1 MANFINKIKIGNAEY
16 NIGMANAI
24 HFEGTA
30 LVGTW
35 FSDEACTTAATVA
48 DLKKDFLYY
57 NAAKIGDATVE
68 PGCMYLPLDGTA
80 NTGYELVCVE
90 LADGISKWS
99 VLGKVK
105 QSTKDITT
113 SVTTAAVNVVGSI
126 STSDA
131 NFVNAV
137 TADSKA
143 AVVGSLSTANVNVIT
158 SAPGTASA
166 TGATAVNSV
175 VPTATSI
182 NNVTKINAGD
192 VVADHI
198 TSANP
203 VSAIVS
209 GGGVEVKTG
218 DKEVTVNE
226 ASAVMGAPAIT
237 LNASE
242 KTLATGVSATTTAAV
257 KSTDK
262 DDFNTAATYKVENA
276 TLILPISIL
285 TAAAT
290 ANYVTSVAAQTATV
304 NVPTEAKLAS
314 NSVVTAIT
322 ASPVTKTISGVVT
335 GATHTNPTVTLPTA
349 VVTGVTYTA
358 PTLESAAQ
366 SVVTSVAV
374 SSTTIYGLSS
384 GAKVITN
391 VPYAATT
398 VATGAAS
405 TVSAVTGL
413 TVGSAKAVVSVASTA
428 VTVNSVTSQNTG
440 TVVTAAE

>member
-35 FSDEACTTAATVA
+35 FSNEACTAAATVA

-90 LADGISKWS
+90 LTDGISKWS

-105 QSTKDITT
+105 QSTKQITT
-113 SVTTAAVNVVGSI
+113 SITTSKVDVVGSI
-126 STSDA
+126 NTSDTD
-131 NFVNAV
+131 FVNAV
-137 TADSKA
+137 TVDSRAA
-143 AVVGSLSTANVNVIT
+143 AVCSLSTDSVNVIT
-158 SAPGTASA
+158 AAPESTTVSGAAAVASI
-166 TGATAVNSV
+166 TPSSV
-175 VPTATSI
+175 SI
-182 NNVTKINAGD
+182 NNVTGINSGS

-198 TSANP
+198 TAANP

-226 ASAVMGAPAIT
+226 AQAVKGTPVIT
-237 LNASE
+237 LSNSS
-242 KTLATGVSATTTAAV
+242 KTLATGVSINTAAAV
-257 KSTDK
+257 QSTDA
-262 DDFNTAATYKVENA
+262 DNFGTATYKVENA
-276 TLILPISIL
+276 TLILPTAIL
-285 TAAAT
+285 TAAQQ
-290 ANYVTSVAAQTATV
+290 ANYVNGVSAQTTSVS
-304 NVPTEAKLAS
+304 VPTAAALAS
-314 NSVVTAIT
+314 NSVVVAIT

-358 PTLESAAQ
+358 PTLASSAQ
-366 SVVTSVAV
+366 SVVTKVD
-374 SSTTIYGLSS
+374 STSATIYGLTS
-384 GAKVITN
+384 GTKVVTS
-391 VPYAATT
+391 VPYATKT
-398 VATGAAS
+398 VAVGAAS
-405 TVSAVTGL
+405 TVQAITGL
-413 TVGSAKAVVSVASTA
+413 AVGTAKAVVSVASTP
-428 VTVNSVTSQNTG
+428 TSVNSVTSQNTG
-440 TVVTAAE
+440 IVVTAAE

>member
-35 FSDEACTTAATVA
+35 FSNEACTAAATVA

-57 NAAKIGDATVE
+57 NAAKIGEATVE

-90 LADGISKWS
+90 LTDGISKWS

-105 QSTKDITT
+105 QGTKDITT
-113 SVTTAAVNVVGSI
+113 SVTTAAVDVVGSI
-126 STSDA
+126 SASDA
-131 NFVNAV
+131 DFVNAV
-137 TADSKA
+137 TVNDKA
-143 AVVGSLSTANVNVIT
+143 SVVGSLSTTSVSVIT
-158 SAPGTASA
+158 AAPGSA
-166 TGATAVNSV
+166 TAAGAAAVASV
-175 VPTATSI
+175 IPSSVSI
-182 NNVTKINAGD
+182 NNVTKINAGNAT
-192 VVADHI
+192 ADHI

-203 VSAIVS
+203 ISAIVS

-226 ASAVMGAPAIT
+226 ASAVMGAPTIT

-242 KTLATGVSATTTAAV
+242 KTLATGVSATTVAAV

-276 TLILPISIL
+276 TLILPVSIL

-290 ANYVTSVAAQTATV
+290 ANYVNAVSAQTTTV

-335 GATHTNPTVTLPTA
+335 GATHTNPVVTLPTA

-366 SVVTSVAV
+366 SVVTKVDST
-374 SSTTIYGLSS
+374 STTIYGLSS
-384 GAKVITN
+384 GAKVITS
-391 VPYAATT
+391 VPYADTT

-405 TVSAVTGL
+405 TVSAITGL
-413 TVGSAKAVVSVASTA
+413 TVGSAKAVVSVTSAKA
-428 VTVNSVTSQNTG
+428 TVNSVTSQNTG

>member
-35 FSDEACTTAATVA
+35 FSNEACTAAATVA

-57 NAAKIGDATVE
+57 NAAKIGEATVE

-90 LADGISKWS
+90 LTNGISKWS

-105 QSTKDITT
+105 QDTKTITT
-113 SVTTAAVNVVGSI
+113 SITTAAVNVVGSV
-126 STSDA
+126 SANDA
-131 NFVNAV
+131 EFVNAV
-137 TADSKA
+137 TVNEKA
-143 AVVGSLSTANVNVIT
+143 TVVGSLSTGSVNVIT
-158 SAPGTASA
+158 DAPETATA
-166 TGATAVNSV
+166 TGASAVNSV
-175 VPTATSI
+175 VPSATTI
-182 NNVTKINAGD
+182 NNVTKINAGN

-198 TSANP
+198 TAANP

-209 GGGVEVKTG
+209 GGGVEVETG

-226 ASAVMGAPAIT
+226 AKAEMGAPAIT
-237 LNASE
+237 LSTAS
-242 KTLATGVSATTTAAV
+242 KTFATGVSAATGAAV

-276 TLILPISIL
+276 TLILPVSIL
-285 TAAAT
+285 TAATT
-290 ANYVTSVAAQTATV
+290 ANYVNAVSAQTATV
-304 NVPTEAKLAS
+304 SVPTEAKLAS

-358 PTLESAAQ
+358 PTLDSAAQ
-366 SVVTSVAV
+366 SVVTKVTT

-391 VPYAATT
+391 IPYAAQT

-413 TVGSAKAVVSVASTA
+413 TVGSANALTSITSASA
-428 VTVNSVTSQNTG
+428 TVNSVTSQNTG
-440 TVVTAAE
+440 IVVTAAE

>member
-131 NFVNAV
+131 EFVNAV

-143 AVVGSLSTANVNVIT
+143 AVVGSLSTTNVNVIT
-158 SAPGTASA
+158 AAPGTASA
-166 TGATAVNSV
+166 PDTAV
-175 VPTATSI
+175 
-182 NNVTKINAGD
+182 
-192 VVADHI
+192 
-198 TSANP
+198 P
-203 VSAIVS
+203 V
-209 GGGVEVKTG
+209 
-218 DKEVTVNE
+218 
-226 ASAVMGAPAIT
+226 
-237 LNASE
+237 
-242 KTLATGVSATTTAAV
+242 
-257 KSTDK
+257 
-262 DDFNTAATYKVENA
+262 
-276 TLILPISIL
+276 
-285 TAAAT
+285 
-290 ANYVTSVAAQTATV
+290 
-304 NVPTEAKLAS
+304 
-314 NSVVTAIT
+314 
-322 ASPVTKTISGVVT
+322 
-335 GATHTNPTVTLPTA
+335 
-349 VVTGVTYTA
+349 
-358 PTLESAAQ
+358 
-366 SVVTSVAV
+366 
-374 SSTTIYGLSS
+374 
-384 GAKVITN
+384 
-391 VPYAATT
+391 
-398 VATGAAS
+398 
-405 TVSAVTGL
+405 
-413 TVGSAKAVVSVASTA
+413 
-428 VTVNSVTSQNTG
+428 
-440 TVVTAAE
+440 